1 MNTKDLIRLGVPP
14 GEPTRRGIDFISRY
28 ILKGLDKARLAE
40 DVEAVVRDP
49 GAYVEDELRGE
60 FAQALLRCGRA
71 IQEAPATWRQWGE
84 GLEPEA
90 LNQMGRACQL
100 PVAVAGAL
108 MPDAHVGYGLPIGGV
123 LATENAVI
131 PYAVGVDIA
140 CRMKLTVL
148 DLPLR
153 ELERQREKLIKAI
166 EGETRF
172 GVGATFK
179 QRREHE
185 VLDADWSISPPTKQ
199 NRDRAWAQL
208 GTSGSGNHFVEFGVF
223 TAENPI
229 GDLPAGEYVALL
241 SHSGSRGTGA
251 AVCDHFSKLAMA
263 QHPELPKEHKHLA
276 WLSLASA
283 EGRAYWAA
291 MELVGLSAAASG
303 GRLKGLPGL
312 GEKSEAKI
320 RKGLEDLK
328 GRKIAVRTPLGV
340 AWELAEAVRAALRD
354 APGLERLETGGSLRR
369 MKETVGDLDF
379 LAAAAD
385 AAPVMDRLA
394 ESPLVEEVLLRGPT
408 KMSVR
413 FRGGMQG
420 DLRVVERSRWGTAWQ
435 YFTGSQAHN
444 VTLRELSIKKGYSLS
459 EYALKKADGSELL
472 CAEEEEVY
480 RALGMPWIPPELR
493 EGRGEIEAAIKGEL
507 PRLLEVSDLKGDLQ
521 SHTTASDGRAS
532 LPEMA
537 QAAMERNLAYLLV
550 TDHSQGLAVAG
561 GLSPEDL
568 RRQCAEIRE
577 LEKSLG
583 GKFRLLCGTE
593 VEVRSDGSLDFPDDV
608 LGGLDLVVAA
618 VHSALSG
625 DPEKVTGR
633 FLSAVRH
640 PLVHV
645 LAHPTGRLLTGRGR
659 SGADADWDRVFAE
672 AAATGTALEINAS
685 PMRLD
690 LTDTLARRALELGC
704 LFAVSTDAH
713 APEQF
718 DFAHFGV
725 AVARRAWIPP
735 ERGVNTWEADRL
747 LEWARGKPARVA
759 ALGR

>member
-1 MNTKDLIRLGVPP
+1 MEAPPGNAEIAALFERIADLLEIRGENVFKVNAYRRAAENIREVGRPLAEVRAEGTLRQVPGVGEAIAEKIEELLDTGRLGFYDRLVEEVPESLLELLEVP
-14 GEPTRRGIDFISRY
+14 DMGPKRV
-28 ILKGLDKARLAE
+28 GLVWKSLGVTNLA
-40 DVEAVVRDP
+40 
-49 GAYVEDELRGE
+49 
-60 FAQALLRCGRA
+60 
-71 IQEAPATWRQWGE
+71 
-84 GLEPEA
+84 
-90 LNQMGRACQL
+90 
-100 PVAVAGAL
+100 
-108 MPDAHVGYGLPIGGV
+108 
-123 LATENAVI
+123 
-131 PYAVGVDIA
+131 
-140 CRMKLTVL
+140 
-148 DLPLR
+148 
-153 ELERQREKLIKAI
+153 
-166 EGETRF
+166 
-172 GVGATFK
+172 
-179 QRREHE
+179 
-185 VLDADWSISPPTKQ
+185 
-199 NRDRAWAQL
+199 
-208 GTSGSGNHFVEFGVF
+208 
-223 TAENPI
+223 
-229 GDLPAGEYVALL
+229 
-241 SHSGSRGTGA
+241 
-251 AVCDHFSKLAMA
+251 
-263 QHPELPKEHKHLA
+263 
-276 WLSLASA
+276 
-283 EGRAYWAA
+283 
-291 MELVGLSAAASG
+291 GLSAAASG

-537 QAAMERNLAYLLV
+537 QTAMERNLAYLLV

-561 GLSPEDL
+561 GLSPGDL

-735 ERGVNTWEADRL
+735 ERVVNTWEADRL